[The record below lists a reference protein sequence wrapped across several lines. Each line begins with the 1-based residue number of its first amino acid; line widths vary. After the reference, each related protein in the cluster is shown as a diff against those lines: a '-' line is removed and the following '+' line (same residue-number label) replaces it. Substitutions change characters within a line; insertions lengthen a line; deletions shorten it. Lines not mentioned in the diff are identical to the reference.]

1 MGIEILT
8 EEKQKKPPAIIL
20 YAERIQM
27 LRMLNDK
34 QLSNVIKAVFEFY
47 SEGVIPELKKTEM
60 ICFSQIQLDIMR
72 NFDKYEK
79 TCKRNK
85 ENRNKYKNNEPNE
98 SIVNKITISKKRG
111 KR

>member
-1 MGIEILT
+1 M
-8 EEKQKKPPAIIL
+8 L

-34 QLSNVIKAVFEFY
+34 QLSNVIKAVLEFY
-47 SEGVIPELKKTEM
+47 SDGVIPELEQTEM
-60 ICFSQIQLDIMR
+60 ICFSQIQNDIMR

-85 ENRNKYKNNEPNE
+85 ENRNKYKNKEPDK
-98 SIVNKITISKKRG
+98 SIVNKITIIKKRSKK
-111 KR
+111 